1 MNTQPIRVGIIGAAP
16 DRGWSAAAHIPALK
30 ALPQYALVAVCTRRQ
45 ESAEATAR
53 KFAIP
58 HALSNAHALAER
70 DDIDLVIVTARV
82 PEHRALVQAVLEAG
96 KHVFCEWPLALN
108 TQEAR
113 TMLQAARSSGVRHMV
128 GLQGRVHPVLLH
140 AKQMIADGAIGRLL
154 SVSLISSLAS
164 WGPRLPPAE
173 EYRTDRANGATGLTI
188 PGGHTLDTLQF
199 CFGRFDQ
206 VSALLATQHKEC
218 EIIGTNRTVPVTS
231 PDQVI
236 VTALLAN
243 GAVLNA
249 HIKADM
255 ATPIGVSLEL
265 NGTDGD
271 LLLTSYT
278 LPGQDPVG
286 LQRAELTLQRSR
298 RGTKEYDEIPVA
310 IDDPSLRDVP
320 RGAPFYS
327 ARLLTNL
334 ADAIRN
340 DTDARPSFADAV
352 ACHELLDTVQRAA
365 DSGSRIRVA
374 A

>member
-16 DRGWSAAAHIPALK
+16 DRGWSASAHIPALK

-58 HALSNAHALAER
+58 HAFHDARALAEHN
-70 DDIDLVIVTARV
+70 DIDLVIVTARV
-82 PEHRALVQAVLEAG
+82 PEHRALVQAALDAG
-96 KHVFCEWPLALN
+96 KHVFCEWPLGRN

-113 TMLQAARSSGVRHMV
+113 TMLHAARAAGVRHMV
-128 GLQGRVHPVLLH
+128 GLQGRMHPVLLH
-140 AKQMIADGAIGRLL
+140 AKQMIADGGIGRLL

-164 WGPRLPPAE
+164 WGPKLPPAE

-188 PGGHTLDTLQF
+188 PGGHTLDTLQY

-206 VSALLATQHKEC
+206 ISAVLATQHKEC

-236 VTALLAN
+236 VTASLSD

-255 ATPIGVSLEL
+255 ATPIGVRLEL
-265 NGTDGD
+265 NGTEGD
-271 LLLTSYT
+271 LLITSHT

-286 LQRAELTLQRSR
+286 LQRAELTLQRSH
-298 RGTKEYDEIPVA
+298 RGSKEYQEVPVA
-310 IDDPSLRDVP
+310 IDDPTLRDVP
-320 RGAPFYS
+320 RGAPFYT

-340 DTDARPSFADAV
+340 GRDAHPSFANAV
-352 ACHELLDTVQRAA
+352 ATHELLDTVQRAA
-365 DSGSRIRVA
+365 DAGARTKA
-374 A
+374 AT